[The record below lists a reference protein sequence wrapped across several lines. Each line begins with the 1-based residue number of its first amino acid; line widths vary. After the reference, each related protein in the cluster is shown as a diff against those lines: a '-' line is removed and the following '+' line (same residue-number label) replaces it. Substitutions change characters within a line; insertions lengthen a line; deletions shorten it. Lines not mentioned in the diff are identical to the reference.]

1 MLVRRERGPP
11 LFALSCIIRERSGT
25 RAVVCPILTTYYVE
39 HVYSRR
45 GRERGEERSR
55 EALPDVQQLLAED
68 GWNNASLDRSR
79 RK

>member
-11 LFALSCIIRERSGT
+11 LFALSCIRERSGT

-45 GRERGEERSR
+45 GRGRGEERSR